1 VETSLSFFLSNN
13 FERALELGQDP
24 VRQVRTGI
32 GTIAPDF
39 FNGMEDRKQVRND
52 LTSGF
57 TVKHIGGVYPN
68 EEHATDC
75 IDNDRTVSTLNGF
88 APVKSRFY
96 IRFRGS
102 LDTLT
107 INNCSRWIWLSVF
120 FGVTADE
127 ASY

>member
-13 FERALELGQDP
+13 FERALEFDQDP

-39 FNGMEDRKQVRND
+39 FDGMEDQKQIRND

-68 EEHATDC
+68 DKHTTDC
-75 IDNDRTVSTLNGF
+75 VDNDGRFLRLTSLPPLNPGST
-88 APVKSRFY
+88 
-96 IRFRGS
+96 
-102 LDTLT
+102 
-107 INNCSRWIWLSVF
+107 
-120 FGVTADE
+120 
-127 ASY
+127 